1 MTPIG
6 GYSATGVA
14 DPAASAPAAAALLAQ
29 LQRLQQQL
37 SECVNCADGKTPQG
51 KANADAIR
59 GRISQLEA
67 RIAHSDQVAERRTA
81 NLQAGK
87 VEPAAS
93 LAAATGTVSQPA
105 KTSGMGQIVDVFA

>member
-1 MTPIG
+1 MAPIG
-6 GYSATGVA
+6 VYSATGVA
-14 DPAASAPAAAALLAQ
+14 DQAAGAPAAAALLAQ

-59 GRISQLEA
+59 GRISQVEA
-67 RIAHSDQVAERRTA
+67 RIAHSDQVAERRATK
-81 NLQAGK
+81 LHEGK

-93 LAAATGTVSQPA
+93 LAAASDIVSQPA
-105 KTSGMGQIVDVFA
+105 KTSGIGQIVDVFA